1 MSQADR
7 DKWNQR
13 YRDGAYVARKHPSA
27 LLAEWLPRLTLRGGT
42 PGALDIASGSGRN
55 SVYLAR
61 QGWHV
66 CAVDISEVALAQ
78 VAATAKDESLD
89 INCVQRD
96 LEAGEPRVGELRS
109 EGPFDLALVIRYT
122 NLPLVSRLTE
132 VLVPG
137 GYLLVECH
145 LITDPGADVVG
156 PSDQRFRVAPGELR
170 SAVPGLEV
178 IEYHEGIVEDP
189 DRRRAA
195 LAQLV
200 ARTPA

>member
-27 LLAEWLPRLTLRGGT
+27 LLAEWIPRLTPRRGT
-42 PGALDIASGSGRN
+42 PRALDIASGSGRN

-78 VAATAKDESLD
+78 LAATANQESLD
-89 INCVQRD
+89 ILCIQRD
-96 LEAGEPRVGELRS
+96 LETSEPRLDDIMA
-109 EGPFDLALVIRYT
+109 EGPFDLAVVIRYT
-122 NLPLVSRLTE
+122 NLPLVSGLSE
-132 VLVPG
+132 VLAPG

-145 LITDPGADVVG
+145 LITDPGTDVVG
-156 PSDQRFRVAPGELR
+156 PSDQRFRVAPGDLR
-170 SAVPGLEV
+170 SAARGLEL

-200 ARTPA
+200 ARTRG

>member
-27 LLAEWLPRLTLRGGT
+27 LLVEWLPKLASGGGT
-42 PGALDIASGSGRN
+42 PRALDIACGSGRN

-78 VAATAKDESLD
+78 LAATAEQESLD
-89 INCVQRD
+89 IRCIQRD
-96 LEAGEPRVGELRS
+96 LEAGEPRVEDLAAD
-109 EGPFDLALVIRYT
+109 GPFDLGLVIRYT
-122 NLPLVSRLTE
+122 NLSLISRLSE
-132 VLVPG
+132 VLGPG
-137 GYLLVECH
+137 GCLVAESH
-145 LITDPGADVVG
+145 LMTDPDADVVG
-156 PSDQRFRVAPGELR
+156 PSDQRFRVAPGDLR
-170 SAVPGLEV
+170 SAARGLEV
-178 IEYHEGIVEDP
+178 VEYHEGIVEDP

-200 ARTPA
+200 ARKPN